1 MGLAFPLS
9 TFWRSFVVLIA
20 RSSLSS
26 SVCIGS
32 GFAEDFLDLALDRSG
47 MEGLDVVAVL
57 DFFDN
62 LVDRELAGVD

>member
-1 MGLAFPLS
+1 M
-9 TFWRSFVVLIA
+9 IA